1 MVISTAT
8 LPAWGEVLAA
18 WALLGKEKRR
28 KCAQGCL
35 FLEKNR
41 TLGFQRYFRK
51 MAIWSTLAITFFFML
66 NRAVEG
72 DYRDILQAS
81 IDFLVLFTYAIL
93 IWQFNFWLDIQE
105 PVWQN
110 MVKSSSSR
118 LVLQSVVSLLVGVLL
133 VIGVE
138 TVVHMTIKEETA
150 PLIFFIFRGI
160 LINIIL
166 QILFYAVRS
175 VYQIQ
180 QVQVKNAQLLEM
192 SAKAQMDLL
201 RQQVN
206 PHFLFNALNTLKTL
220 VKAKSPNAQD
230 FIVQLADVYRYL
242 LQNNQKEKVSLRED
256 LSIARS
262 YASLIHARFED
273 NFKLE
278 VHLSP
283 EVFDSYTPPNT
294 FQLLVENAV
303 KHNIIGA
310 GKALL
315 VEIFDEEGYVIVRN
329 NLQPKRTVEQNSTG
343 LGLEN
348 IRQRYQLLS
357 KREVKMWKGDKYFE
371 VHLPLLRKSEA

>member
-1 MVISTAT
+1 M
-8 LPAWGEVLAA
+8 
-18 WALLGKEKRR
+18 
-28 KCAQGCL
+28 
-35 FLEKNR
+35 
-41 TLGFQRYFRK
+41 GFQRYFRK
-51 MAIWSTLAITFFFML
+51 MAIWTTLAITFFFML
-66 NRAVEG
+66 SRAVEG
-72 DYRDILQAS
+72 EYQDILQAS
-81 IDFLVLFTYAIL
+81 IDFLVLLTYAVL
-93 IWQFNFWLDIQE
+93 IWQFNFWLDTQQ
-105 PVWQN
+105 PFLRNVL
-110 MVKSSSSR
+110 KSSNSR
-118 LVLQSVVSLLVGVLL
+118 LFLQSVISLLVGVIL
-133 VIGVE
+133 VLGVE
-138 TVVHMTIKEETA
+138 IIVHLTIKEEKA

-180 QVQVKNAQLLEM
+180 QVEVKNAQLLEM

-220 VKAKSPNAQD
+220 VKANNPNAQD

-278 VHLSP
+278 VSLSP
-283 EVFDSYTPPNT
+283 EVFDTYIPPNT
-294 FQLLVENAV
+294 FQLLIENAV
-303 KHNIIGA
+303 KHNVIGS

-315 VEIFDEEGYVIVRN
+315 VEIFDENGCIIVRN

-343 LGLEN
+343 LGLDN
-348 IRQRYQLLS
+348 IRQRYRLLS
-357 KREVKMWKGDKYFE
+357 NRGVQVLKGEQYFE
-371 VHLPLLRKSEA
+371 VQLPVLSEK

>member
-1 MVISTAT
+1 MV
-8 LPAWGEVLAA
+8 
-18 WALLGKEKRR
+18 
-28 KCAQGCL
+28 
-35 FLEKNR
+35 
-41 TLGFQRYFRK
+41 FQRYFRRI
-51 MAIWSTLAITFFFML
+51 AIWATLAITFFFML
-66 NRAVEG
+66 NRAVDGEYK
-72 DYRDILQAS
+72 DVLQAS
-81 IDFLVLFTYAIL
+81 IDFLVLCTYSIL
-93 IWQFNFWLDIQE
+93 IWQFNFALDRREDQFR
-105 PVWQN
+105 N
-110 MVKSSSSR
+110 SFKSETVRLFVQSAISLFVGVS
-118 LVLQSVVSLLVGVLL
+118 LVLVVE
-133 VIGVE
+133 II
-138 TVVHMTIKEETA
+138 VHETIKEEKA
-150 PLIFFIFRGI
+150 PLVFFIFRGI

-175 VYQIQ
+175 VYQTQ

-220 VKAKSPNAQD
+220 VKGNNPTAQD

-278 VHLSP
+278 VSLSQ
-283 EVFDSYTPPNT
+283 EVYESYIPPNT
-294 FQLLVENAV
+294 FQLLIENAI
-303 KHNIIGA
+303 KHNMIGV

-315 VEIFDEEGYVIVRN
+315 VEIYDEDGHIIVRN
-329 NLQPKRTVEQNSTG
+329 NLQPKRTVEHNTG

-348 IRQRYQLLS
+348 IRQRYKLLCG
-357 KREVKMWKGDKYFE
+357 RDIRVDKGEKHFE
-371 VHLPLLRKSEA
+371 VALPIV

>member
-1 MVISTAT
+1 MV
-8 LPAWGEVLAA
+8 
-18 WALLGKEKRR
+18 
-28 KCAQGCL
+28 
-35 FLEKNR
+35 KNYI
-41 TLGFQRYFRK
+41 LGFQRYFRK
-51 MAIWSTLAITFFFML
+51 IAIWSTLAITFFFML
-66 NRAVEG
+66 SRAVEG
-72 DYRDILQAS
+72 EYRDILQAS
-81 IDFLVLFTYAIL
+81 IDLLVLFTYAVL
-93 IWQFNFWLDIQE
+93 IWQFNFWLDTQQSFL
-105 PVWQN
+105 QN
-110 MVKSSSSR
+110 LLKSSNLR
-118 LVLQSVVSLLVGVLL
+118 LFLQSAISLLVGVAL
-133 VIGVE
+133 VIVVE
-138 TVVHMTIKEETA
+138 IIVHLTIKEEKA

-180 QVQVKNAQLLEM
+180 QVEVKNAQLLEM

-220 VKAKSPNAQD
+220 VKANNPNAQD

-278 VHLSP
+278 VSLSP
-283 EVFDSYTPPNT
+283 EVFDTCIPPNT
-294 FQLLVENAV
+294 FQLLIENAV
-303 KHNIIGA
+303 KHNIIGS
-310 GKALL
+310 GKPLL
-315 VEIFDEEGYVIVRN
+315 VEIFDKGDYVIVRN
-329 NLQPKRTVEQNSTG
+329 NLQPKRTVEHNSTG
-343 LGLEN
+343 LGLDN

-357 KREVKMWKGDKYFE
+357 NREVQVLKGEQYFE
-371 VHLPLLRKSEA
+371 VQLPVLNEK

>member
-1 MVISTAT
+1 
-8 LPAWGEVLAA
+8 L
-18 WALLGKEKRR
+18 
-28 KCAQGCL
+28 Q
-35 FLEKNR
+35 KNQI
-41 TLGFQRYFRK
+41 LKFQRYFRK
-51 MAIWSTLAITFFFML
+51 IAVWSTLAITFFFML
-66 NRAVEG
+66 NRAVDGE
-72 DYRDILQAS
+72 YRDILQAS
-81 IDFLVLFTYAIL
+81 IDFLVLCTYAVL
-93 IWQFNFWLDIQE
+93 IWQFNFWLDTQE
-105 PVWQN
+105 PRLKRVF
-110 MVKSSSSR
+110 SSSGAR
-118 LVLQSVVSLLVGVLL
+118 LFLQSAISLLVGVLL
-133 VIGVE
+133 VVVVE
-138 TVVHMTIKEETA
+138 IIVHETIKEEKA
-150 PLIFFIFRGI
+150 PLVFFIFRG
-160 LINIIL
+160 IL

-180 QVQVKNAQLLEM
+180 QVQVTNAQLMEM

-220 VKAKSPNAQD
+220 VKSNNPNAQD

-278 VHLSP
+278 VSLSP
-283 EVFDSYTPPNT
+283 EVYESYTPPNT
-294 FQLLVENAV
+294 FQLLIENAV

-315 VEIFDEEGYVIVRN
+315 VEIYSNEGHIIIRN
-329 NLQPKRTVEQNSTG
+329 NLQPKRTVEHTTG

-357 KREVKMWKGDKYFE
+357 NREVKVLKGEKYFE
-371 VHLPLLRKSEA
+371 VWLPILNEK

>member
-1 MVISTAT
+1 MV
-8 LPAWGEVLAA
+8 
-18 WALLGKEKRR
+18 
-28 KCAQGCL
+28 
-35 FLEKNR
+35 
-41 TLGFQRYFRK
+41 FQRYFRK
-51 MAIWSTLAITFFFML
+51 IAIWATLAITFFFML
-66 NRAVEG
+66 NRAVDGEYK
-72 DYRDILQAS
+72 DVLQAS
-81 IDFLVLFTYAIL
+81 IDFLVLCTYSIL
-93 IWQFNFWLDIQE
+93 IWQFNFALDRREEQFR
-105 PVWQN
+105 N
-110 MVKSSSSR
+110 SFKSETVRLFVQSAISLFVGVS
-118 LVLQSVVSLLVGVLL
+118 LVLVVE
-133 VIGVE
+133 II
-138 TVVHMTIKEETA
+138 VHQTIKEEKA
-150 PLIFFIFRGI
+150 PLVFFIFRGI

-175 VYQIQ
+175 VYQTQ
-180 QVQVKNAQLLEM
+180 QVQVKNAQLMEM

-220 VKAKSPNAQD
+220 VKGNNPTAQD

-278 VHLSP
+278 VSLSP
-283 EVFDSYTPPNT
+283 DVFESYTPPNT
-294 FQLLVENAV
+294 FQLLIENAV

-315 VEIFDEEGYVIVRN
+315 VEIYNDEGHIIIRN
-329 NLQPKRTVEQNSTG
+329 NLQPKRTVEHNTG

-348 IRQRYQLLS
+348 IRQRYQLLGN
-357 KREVKMWKGDKYFE
+357 REVKVLKGEKYFE
-371 VHLPLLRKSEA
+371 VWLPVLSEK